1 MKLASSEA
9 RKLTALAISSGV
21 APCPAGVLDARTSN
35 ISPIAALAGV
45 RVGPGATVL
54 TRTP

>member
-1 MKLASSEA
+1 
-9 RKLTALAISSGV
+9 
-21 APCPAGVLDARTSN
+21 VLEARTSN

-54 TRTP
+54 TRTPWAAYSAVQA